1 VPPTVTEEPV
11 APTASAGPV
20 VSKTTDD
27 LVTPDGPTGTD
38 ATVAV
43 TPADRTSDDTDPAE
57 NLDAHGPDDLDA
69 DEGKDEDEDLD
80 SYDEDEDEDE
90 DDIEDD
96 DDDEDDEPGSVVPS
110 ASASGLPEY
119 RMALVSSVTLDLPS
133 QHPTVL
139 LRESESPRRQL
150 TFSIGLQ
157 DGIVLSH
164 AMRRIPTPRPL
175 THELLTTILQ
185 RFDVDVVAVRLV
197 GRQGAIYFAELDL
210 RGRTGRSVLS
220 ARPSDALTLALLQPV
235 PVPILV
241 DGRLF
246 ETMGDVA
253 PPA

>member
-1 VPPTVTEEPV
+1 MSDPTGGPVPPTVTEEVTSP
-11 APTASAGPV
+11 AASATPS
-20 VSKTTDD
+20 VSNTSDD
-27 LVTPDGPTGTD
+27 LVTPDGSAATD
-38 ATVAV
+38 ATVTV
-43 TPADRTSDDTDPAE
+43 TPSDRTSEDTDRA
-57 NLDAHGPDDLDA
+57 
-69 DEGKDEDEDLD
+69 EDL
-80 SYDEDEDEDE
+80 YPDEEDRHEG
-90 DDIEDD
+90 DDHDR
-96 DDDEDDEPGSVVPS
+96 DDEPVYTLPGQSPS
-110 ASASGLPEY
+110 ALPEY

-164 AMRRIPTPRPL
+164 AIRRIPTPRPL
-175 THELLTTILQ
+175 THELLTNILQ

-241 DGRLF
+241 DARLF
-246 ETMGDVA
+246 ETLGDVA